1 MFSNYIKIALRSIA
15 KNKLYAAINIMGLAI
30 GLTVYLFG
38 GILANY
44 EHNHDT
50 MYENHA
56 RTYTVGSIMSPTAN
70 IGVKELDQTYTA
82 MAPLIKAD
90 MGESVTVARTV
101 RRGYLASIGD
111 KNFHETFKFSDKE
124 LLQIFDFDYIYG
136 GSNALDDPKG
146 LIVTEDHAMKLF
158 GRLDII
164 GETLM
169 LDHEHE
175 LHVTAV
181 IREIPKN
188 SHFNSSL
195 IGEDTHLIVPL
206 EALNRIADW
215 DLAGNWNNLSIGNY
229 VYVMTA
235 EPMPLNELNS
245 KLNAIYDSNA
255 DPELKEKFM
264 TALKVRPL
272 KETNSA
278 IWDMIGMPVIESIQ
292 ILGMLVL
299 IIAIVNYTN
308 LATAQSMGRAR
319 EVGMR
324 KTLGAGRKQ
333 LMAQFLTESLTIA
346 VIAMFIA
353 LVALEIIVP
362 QFNAATD
369 KVLSFEFLSILP
381 WLGTT
386 TIIVGLVSGAYP
398 SYLITN
404 TNPIDALRD
413 TNAKGK
419 KGNFFRSLMIGTQFM
434 LSIFMLAV
442 VMIVFFQNQK
452 VKESSSIF
460 PKDEVITLK
469 RMSKESIHAREDTL
483 RNELL
488 KIADVE
494 RVTFASQVP
503 FEQSNNTSSFS
514 RIKGDE
520 DAKVQANNLYMD
532 PDFIKT
538 FDIPLLAG
546 RDFSREVSGDKR
558 ASEEVR
564 NANVIINRMLSDK
577 LGYANVNEAIGETFW
592 GMPRDDGQATFQ
604 YNIIGVVESQNIL
617 GLHNDVK
624 PWVFIDDYSPH
635 FYGAIRIKKGASA
648 DVVRQI
654 EDVWKQVMPDYP
666 IDQGFLDGLFND
678 VYKIYKTMNMVLAG
692 FAGTALML
700 ALIGLFG
707 LAAFMAR
714 GRTKEIGI
722 RKVLGATLPQIVKML
737 LWQFSKPVMW
747 AIIFALPLSYFA
759 ADTYLQFFA
768 ERIEMEVPIIIA
780 AGILAV
786 GLAWAVIAMHA
797 LKVAREN
804 PIKALRYE

>member
-1 MFSNYIKIALRSIA
+1 MFSNYIKIAIRSIA
-15 KNKLYAAINIMGLAI
+15 KNKFYAAINILGLAI
-30 GLTVYLFG
+30 GLTVYVFG
-38 GILANY
+38 GILADY
-44 EHNHDT
+44 EYNHDT
-50 MYENHA
+50 MYENYE
-56 RTYTVGSIMSPTAN
+56 RTYTVGSLLSPTAN
-70 IGVKELDQTYTA
+70 VGVKELDQTYSA
-82 MAPLIKAD
+82 MTPFIKAD
-90 MGESVTVARTV
+90 MGESVTVARTI

-111 KNFHETFKFSDKE
+111 KHFHESFKFADKE
-124 LLQIFDFDYIYG
+124 LLQIFDFDYIFG
-136 GSNALDDPKG
+136 DSSALNDPKG
-146 LIVTEDHAMKLF
+146 LVITEDHAMKLF
-158 GRLDII
+158 GRLDIM
-164 GETLM
+164 GETVM

-188 SHFNSSL
+188 SHFNSSI
-195 IGEDTHLIVPL
+195 IGEGTHLFSSLVV
-206 EALNRIADW
+206 LNRIAEW
-215 DLAGNWNNLSIGNY
+215 DLAGNWNNLSLGNN
-229 VYVMTA
+229 VYVMT
-235 EPMPLNELNS
+235 EVPMPLNELNS
-245 KLNAIYDSNA
+245 KLNAIYDANV
-255 DPELKEKFM
+255 DPELKETFI
-264 TALKVRPL
+264 TALKARPL

-353 LVALEIIVP
+353 LVALEVLVP

-369 KVLSFEFLSILP
+369 KVLSFDFLAILP
-381 WLGTT
+381 WLATT

-413 TNAKGK
+413 THTKGK
-419 KGNFFRSLMIGTQFM
+419 KGSFFRSLMIGTQFM
-434 LSIFMLAV
+434 LSIFMLAL

-452 VKESSSIF
+452 VKESSLIF

-469 RMSKESIHAREDTL
+469 KMGKEAIHAREDTL

-503 FEQSNNTSSFS
+503 FEQSNNQSSFS

-520 DAKVQANNLYMD
+520 DAKIGANNLYID
-532 PDFIKT
+532 PDFLKT

-546 RDFSREVSGDKR
+546 RDFSRDISGDKR

-564 NANVIINRMLSDK
+564 NANVIINRMLCEK

-592 GMPRDDGQATFQ
+592 GMPRDDGKSPFQ

-617 GLHNDVK
+617 GLHNDIK
-624 PWVFIDDYSPH
+624 PWVFTDSYSSH
-635 FYGAIRIKKGASA
+635 YYGAIRIKKGASA
-648 DVVRQI
+648 DVVSQI
-654 EDVWKQVMPDYP
+654 EDVWKQVIPDYP
-666 IDQGFLDGLFND
+666 IDQGFLDSLFND

-692 FAGTALML
+692 FAGTALLL

-714 GRTKEIGI
+714 SRTKEIGI
-722 RKVLGATLPQIVKML
+722 RKVLGANRPQLVKML

-747 AIIFALPLSYFA
+747 AIIFALPLSYFVA
-759 ADTYLQFFA
+759 GKYLQFFA